1 MSRLDRL
8 SSLMRQE
15 IAEILQLVINDERIG
30 FISITE
36 VEISTDLAHAKV
48 FYSQLGSEDDKFKTI
63 KGLQSATKKIH
74 YELCKRI
81 NYIKTVP
88 LLHFKFDDGIDR
100 GFKTLEKLKDISNND
115 AST

>member
-8 SSLMRQE
+8 ASLMRQE
-15 IAEILQLVINDERIG
+15 IADILQRRMNDSRIG

-36 VEISTDLAHAKV
+36 IEISTDLAHAKV
-48 FYSQLGSEDDKFKTI
+48 FYSQLGSEEDKAKTI

-74 YELCKRI
+74 FELCKRI

-100 GFKTLEKLKDISNND
+100 GFKTLEKLKNLRAND
-115 AST
+115 AN